1 MDIKAMLVAA
11 AEAQAD
17 KVKDDMMTALNSE
30 EMENQIASAIN
41 AKVNIPFVSEADEQK
56 LFKQV
61 VDVIT
66 DLIAGIFKDK

>member
-11 AEAQAD
+11 AESQAD
-17 KVKDDMMTALNSE
+17 KVMDDMMTAINSD

-66 DLIAGIFKDK
+66 DLIAGIFKGK

>member
-66 DLIAGIFKDK
+66 DLIAGIFKGK